1 MRPLDPAMTM
11 GLSLEWFTVPPA
23 GHATGPVAAS
33 VAAVSTRLLIALS
46 LLCGLAILV
55 AFAFVACC
63 CRALLL
69 LVFAFQLLIR

>member
-11 GLSLEWFTVPPA
+11 GLSLESFTMPPV
-23 GHATGPVAAS
+23 GHATAPVAAS

-55 AFAFVACC
+55 AFAF
-63 CRALLL
+63 
-69 LVFAFQLLIR
+69 QLLIR

>member
-11 GLSLEWFTVPPA
+11 GLSLEWFTTPPED
-23 GHATGPVAAS
+23 HATAPVAAS

-55 AFAFVACC
+55 AFAF
-63 CRALLL
+63 
-69 LVFAFQLLIR
+69 QLLIR